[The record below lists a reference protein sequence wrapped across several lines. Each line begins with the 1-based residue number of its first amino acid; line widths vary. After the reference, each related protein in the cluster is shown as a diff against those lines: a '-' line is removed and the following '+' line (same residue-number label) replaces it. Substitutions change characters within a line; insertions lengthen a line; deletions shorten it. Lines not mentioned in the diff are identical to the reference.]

1 MAEYTGSCLCG
12 KVKYKIEG
20 EPLRVAQCHCD
31 DCRKATGSAFATN
44 IFVKEANLTLLQG
57 DTRSFE
63 HVADSGNA
71 MVKEFCGSCGSQLFG
86 HGAGRPG
93 LKSVKIGSIED
104 IGSILP
110 DVEVFTS
117 SALHYTQHLSF
128 TEKFEKGFK

>member
-44 IFVKEANLTLLQG
+44 IFVKEENLTLLEG
-57 DTRSFE
+57 ATKSFE
-63 HVADSGNA
+63 HVADSGIA
-71 MVKEFCGSCGSQLFG
+71 MVKEFCDSCGSQLFG

-93 LKSVKIGSIED
+93 VKTIKIGSIEN
-104 IGSILP
+104 IGSIKP
-110 DVEVFTS
+110 EAEVFTS

-128 TEKFEKGFK
+128 TEKFERGFK

>member
-44 IFVKEANLTLLQG
+44 IFVKEENLTLLEG
-57 DTRSFE
+57 ATKSFE

-71 MVKEFCGSCGSQLFG
+71 MVKEFCDSCGSQLFG

-93 LKSVKIGSIED
+93 VKTIKIGSIENN
-104 IGSILP
+104 GSI
-110 DVEVFTS
+110 
-117 SALHYTQHLSF
+117 
-128 TEKFEKGFK
+128 